1 MDLINQLAGTLGI
14 DAGTA
19 QALAGGILGQVKGQL
34 TDNEGT
40 EAAGE
45 LEGALPEMGDWAGKA
60 ASLLGE
66 GGVSDLLGGGGL
78 LVVLSIDVLGGG
90 GDGLLLLV
98 GGGDDIGGDT
108 EGLDEVV
115 DTGVGHGVVAPLP
128 VENVLEVTSALEG
141 LDDHHNVQVWHGGDL
156 LMTWKVSVLLDNND
170 TLSEDVLEGISSV
183 LSGNQ
188 NHCD

>member
-78 LVVLSIDVLGGG
+78 LGAAASALGGDAG
-90 GDGLLLLV
+90 NAAKLIGLVSKLGLDADTVIKVAPIVLQFLGERLSPDLLAKVQGLIPGLSTSTGDDSDNS
-98 GGGDDIGGDT
+98 GGGVADMIGGLF
-108 EGLDEVV
+108 G
-115 DTGVGHGVVAPLP
+115 
-128 VENVLEVTSALEG
+128 
-141 LDDHHNVQVWHGGDL
+141 
-156 LMTWKVSVLLDNND
+156 
-170 TLSEDVLEGISSV
+170 
-183 LSGNQ
+183 
-188 NHCD
+188 